1 MSYENVLVEKRD
13 QIGFITLNRPQAMNT
28 FNVPF
33 ARELNDALWE
43 MEQDP
48 EVRVVVIDANGKHF
62 STGISLDEFKGKT
75 NKEYREF
82 IHLMD
87 EHNHTI
93 AKMKKPV
100 IASVK
105 GYALANG
112 AGLSFACD
120 LTVAAED
127 AKFGTTAINVGL
139 ICLGPAAPLARNV
152 GRKKA
157 LEMVLTGDIIPAAEA
172 QRLGL
177 VNKVVPPDQLEA
189 ATLEL
194 ATKLAAKSPLA
205 LQIGK
210 AGHLWDAR
218 CPLPPG
224 PGHAGR
230 HVCGPVQHGRCG
242 GRGQGVSGEEKT
254 GVAGTL
260 TAQRFLRPAGS
271 EIQKGCQVNNDEP
284 RRGNE
289 KSWIQ
294 FLGQLR
300 RERVLYEM
308 DQTPG
313 QAGLYRRP

>member
-1 MSYENVLVEKRD
+1 MSYTNILVEKQD

-28 FNVPF
+28 FNIPF

-43 MEQDP
+43 MEQDL

-75 NKEYREF
+75 CKEYREF
-82 IHLMD
+82 IRLMD

-93 AKMKKPV
+93 AKMRKPV

-139 ICLGPAAPLARNV
+139 ICLGPAAPLAKNV

-157 LEMVLTGDIIPAAEA
+157 LEMVLTGDIISAAEA

-177 VNKVVPPDQLEA
+177 VNQVVPHDKLEE
-189 ATLEL
+189 ATREL
-194 ATKLAAKSPLA
+194 AVRLAAKSPLA
-205 LQIGK
+205 LQMGK
-210 AGHLWDAR
+210 AGIYGMEGVPYHRALDMLSEMFAALCSTEDAEE
-218 CPLPPG
+218 
-224 PGHAGR
+224 
-230 HVCGPVQHGRCG
+230 
-242 GRGQGVSGEEKT
+242 GVKAFLEK
-254 GVAGTL
+254 
-260 TAQRFLRPAGS
+260 RKP
-271 EIQKGCQVNNDEP
+271 E
-284 RRGNE
+284 
-289 KSWIQ
+289 W
-294 FLGQLR
+294 
-300 RERVLYEM
+300 RER
-308 DQTPG
+308 
-313 QAGLYRRP
+313 

>member
-1 MSYENVLVEKRD
+1 MSEPNVLVEKQD

-28 FNVPF
+28 FNIPF
-33 ARELNDALWE
+33 ARELNDALWALE
-43 MEQDP
+43 KDP
-48 EVRVVVIDANGKHF
+48 EVKVVVIDANGKHF

-75 NKEYREF
+75 PKDYREF

-152 GRKKA
+152 GLKKA
-157 LEMVLTGDIIPAAEA
+157 LEMVLTGDIISAAEA

-177 VNKVVPPDQLEA
+177 VNRVVPADKLEE
-189 ATLEL
+189 ATQEL

-205 LQIGK
+205 LQAGK
-210 AGHLWDAR
+210 AGLYAM
-218 CPLPPG
+218 
-224 PGHAGR
+224 
-230 HVCGPVQHGRCG
+230 
-242 GRGQGVSGEEKT
+242 QGV
-254 GVAGTL
+254 
-260 TAQRFLRPAGS
+260 P
-271 EIQKGCQVNNDEP
+271 
-284 RRGNE
+284 
-289 KSWIQ
+289 
-294 FLGQLR
+294 
-300 RERVLYEM
+300 Y
-308 DQTPG
+308 G
-313 QAGLYRRP
+313 QALDMLSDRFAALCCTVDAEEGVKAFLEKRKPEWQER

>member
-1 MSYENVLVEKRD
+1 MSYTNVLVEKREH
-13 QIGFITLNRPQAMNT
+13 IGIITLNRPQAMNT

-43 MEQDP
+43 MEKDP

-62 STGISLDEFKGKT
+62 STGISLDEFKDKT

-82 IHLMD
+82 IRLMD
-87 EHNHTI
+87 EHNHTL
-93 AKMKKPV
+93 ANMKKPV

-157 LEMVLTGDIIPAAEA
+157 LELVLTGDIISAAEA

-177 VNKVVPPDQLEA
+177 VNQVVPSDKLEEV
-189 ATLEL
+189 TLEL

-205 LQIGK
+205 IQIGK
-210 AGHLWDAR
+210 AGLYGMENVSYHQALDMLSERFAALCSTEDAEEGVKAFLEKR
-218 CPLPPG
+218 K
-224 PGHAGR
+224 
-230 HVCGPVQHGRCG
+230 PV
-242 GRGQGVSGEEKT
+242 
-254 GVAGTL
+254 
-260 TAQRFLRPAGS
+260 
-271 EIQKGCQVNNDEP
+271 
-284 RRGNE
+284 
-289 KSWIQ
+289 W
-294 FLGQLR
+294 
-300 RERVLYEM
+300 RER
-308 DQTPG
+308 
-313 QAGLYRRP
+313 

>member
-28 FNVPF
+28 FNVPL
-33 ARELNDALWE
+33 ARELNDALWD
-43 MEQDP
+43 MEKDP
-48 EVRVVVIDANGKHF
+48 EVRVVVIDANGKNF

-93 AKMKKPV
+93 ARMKKPV

-139 ICLGPAAPLARNV
+139 ICLGPAAPLVRNV

-177 VNKVVPPDQLEA
+177 VNRVVPPDQLEA

-194 ATKLAAKSPLA
+194 ATRLAAKSPLA

-210 AGHLWDAR
+210 AGIYGVEDVPYRQALDLLGDLFAALCSTEDAEEGVKAFLEKR
-218 CPLPPG
+218 K
-224 PGHAGR
+224 
-230 HVCGPVQHGRCG
+230 PV
-242 GRGQGVSGEEKT
+242 
-254 GVAGTL
+254 
-260 TAQRFLRPAGS
+260 
-271 EIQKGCQVNNDEP
+271 
-284 RRGNE
+284 
-289 KSWIQ
+289 W
-294 FLGQLR
+294 
-300 RERVLYEM
+300 RER
-308 DQTPG
+308 
-313 QAGLYRRP
+313 

>member
-1 MSYENVLVEKRD
+1 MEFTNVLVEKQERL
-13 QIGFITLNRPQAMNT
+13 GFITLNRPQAMNT

-33 ARELNDALWE
+33 AQELNDALWD
-43 MEQDP
+43 MEKDP
-48 EVRVVVIDANGKHF
+48 EIRVVVINANGKHF
-62 STGISLDEFKGKT
+62 STGISLDEFKNKS

-93 AKMKKPV
+93 ARMKKPV

-152 GRKKA
+152 GLKKA
-157 LEMVLTGDIIPAAEA
+157 LEMVLTGDIISAAEA

-177 VNKVVPPDQLEA
+177 VNKVVPADKLEE

-205 LQIGK
+205 LQAGK
-210 AGHLWDAR
+210 
-218 CPLPPG
+218 
-224 PGHAGR
+224 
-230 HVCGPVQHGRCG
+230 
-242 GRGQGVSGEEKT
+242 S
-254 GVAGTL
+254 
-260 TAQRFLRPAGS
+260 
-271 EIQKGCQVNNDEP
+271 
-284 RRGNE
+284 
-289 KSWIQ
+289 
-294 FLGQLR
+294 
-300 RERVLYEM
+300 
-308 DQTPG
+308 
-313 QAGLYRRP
+313 GLYAMHNIAYSQALDMLSDRFAALCSTEDAEEGVRAFLEKRTPEWKER

>member
-1 MSYENVLVEKRD
+1 MDYTNVMVEKQD
-13 QIGFITLNRPQAMNT
+13 KVGIITLNRPQAMNT

-43 MEQDP
+43 MEKDP

-62 STGISLDEFKGKT
+62 STGISLDEFKNKT

-93 AKMKKPV
+93 ARMKKPV

-120 LTVAAED
+120 LTIAAED

-157 LEMVLTGDIIPAAEA
+157 LEMVLLGEIIPAPEA
-172 QRLGL
+172 LRLGL
-177 VNKVVPPDQLEA
+177 VNKVVPPEQLEE
-189 ATLEL
+189 ATLEW
-194 ATKLAAKSPLA
+194 AKKLAEKSPLA

-210 AGHLWDAR
+210 AGIYGVQDMPYHEGLDVLGDMFAALCSTEDAE
-218 CPLPPG
+218 
-224 PGHAGR
+224 AG
-230 HVCGPVQHGRCG
+230 VKAFL
-242 GRGQGVSGEEKT
+242 EKKK
-254 GVAGTL
+254 
-260 TAQRFLRPAGS
+260 P
-271 EIQKGCQVNNDEP
+271 EWK
-284 RRGNE
+284 
-289 KSWIQ
+289 
-294 FLGQLR
+294 
-300 RERVLYEM
+300 ER
-308 DQTPG
+308 
-313 QAGLYRRP
+313 

>member
-1 MSYENVLVEKRD
+1 MSYTNVLLEKKD
-13 QIGFITLNRPQAMNT
+13 KIGFITLNRPEAMNT

-43 MEQDP
+43 MEKDP

-62 STGISLDEFKGKT
+62 SAGISLDEFKGKT

-82 IHLMD
+82 IRLMD

-93 AKMKKPV
+93 AHMKKPV

-139 ICLGPAAPLARNV
+139 ICTGPAVPLARHL
-152 GRKKA
+152 GRKKV
-157 LEMVLTGDIIPAAEA
+157 LEMVLLGEIISAGEAE
-172 QRLGL
+172 RLGL
-177 VNKVVPPDQLEA
+177 VNKVVPKENLEE

-194 ATKLAAKSPLA
+194 ATKLAEKSPLA

-210 AGHLWDAR
+210 AGIYGMQDVPYHQALDMLSEQFAALCSTEDAEEGVKAFLEKR
-218 CPLPPG
+218 K
-224 PGHAGR
+224 
-230 HVCGPVQHGRCG
+230 PV
-242 GRGQGVSGEEKT
+242 
-254 GVAGTL
+254 
-260 TAQRFLRPAGS
+260 
-271 EIQKGCQVNNDEP
+271 
-284 RRGNE
+284 
-289 KSWIQ
+289 W
-294 FLGQLR
+294 
-300 RERVLYEM
+300 RER
-308 DQTPG
+308 
-313 QAGLYRRP
+313 

>member
-1 MSYENVLVEKRD
+1 MAYTNVLVEKRD
-13 QIGFITLNRPQAMNT
+13 NIGVITLNRPQEMNT

-43 MEQDP
+43 MERDP
-48 EVRVVVIDANGKHF
+48 AIRVVVIDAAGKHF
-62 STGISLDEFKGKT
+62 STGISLNEFKDKT

-82 IHLMD
+82 IRLMD
-87 EHNHTI
+87 EHNHTL

-139 ICLGPAAPLARNV
+139 ICLGPAVPLVRSV

-157 LEMVLTGDIIPAAEA
+157 LEMVLLGEIMSAAEA

-177 VNKVVPPDQLEA
+177 VNKVVPKDELEE
-189 ATLEL
+189 ATMEM
-194 ATKLAAKSPLA
+194 AGKLAAKSPLA

-210 AGHLWDAR
+210 AGIYGMQDIPYHQALDSLSELFAALCSTEDA
-218 CPLPPG
+218 
-224 PGHAGR
+224 
-230 HVCGPVQHGRCG
+230 
-242 GRGQGVSGEEKT
+242 EE
-254 GVAGTL
+254 GVA
-260 TAQRFLRPAGS
+260 AFLEKR
-271 EIQKGCQVNNDEP
+271 EP
-284 RRGNE
+284 VW
-289 KSWIQ
+289 K
-294 FLGQLR
+294 
-300 RERVLYEM
+300 ER
-308 DQTPG
+308 
-313 QAGLYRRP
+313 

>member
-1 MSYENVLVEKRD
+1 MSYTDVLVDKKD
-13 QIGFITLNRPQAMNT
+13 NIGIITLNRPQAMNT
-28 FNVPF
+28 FNIPF
-33 ARELNDALWE
+33 ARQLNDALWE
-43 MEQDP
+43 MENDP
-48 EVRVVVIDANGKHF
+48 AVRVVVIDANGKHF

-82 IHLMD
+82 IRLMD

-93 AKMKKPV
+93 GNMKKPV

-139 ICLGPAAPLARNV
+139 ICLGPAAPLVRHV

-157 LEMVLTGDIIPAAEA
+157 LEMVLLGEIMSAAEA

-177 VNKVVPPDQLEA
+177 VNMVVPSDKLEE

-194 ATKLAAKSPLA
+194 AAKLAAKSPLA

-210 AGHLWDAR
+210 VGIYQVQDVPYHQGLDMLSELFAALCSTEDAEE
-218 CPLPPG
+218 
-224 PGHAGR
+224 
-230 HVCGPVQHGRCG
+230 
-242 GRGQGVSGEEKT
+242 GVKAFLEK
-254 GVAGTL
+254 
-260 TAQRFLRPAGS
+260 RKPA
-271 EIQKGCQVNNDEP
+271 
-284 RRGNE
+284 
-289 KSWIQ
+289 W
-294 FLGQLR
+294 
-300 RERVLYEM
+300 RER
-308 DQTPG
+308 
-313 QAGLYRRP
+313 